1 MEKMWVNIRINLYL
15 STENSNVAVFWRC
28 GQTPEKRTW
37 SCDLA
42 SSDNGSCGPRSLRVE
57 RAADREAFGWNGPTD
72 REAFGW
78 NGLDRKA
85 LRAAKP
91 SGGTV
96 QQIAK
101 PSGGT
106 VCGSESLRVERS
118 NGSRSLRVERSAGRK
133 AFGWNGPED
142 RKAFGW
148 NGQRGVRS
156 TLRGTLHGLRVRAP
170 GVSFFVPSPSRPHS
184 PLKNKKARPGASPGL
199 IKPEKCAGPRRS
211 GLQ

>member
-78 NGLDRKA
+78 NGLRIG
-85 LRAAKP
+85 KP

-106 VCGSESLRVERS
+106 VCGSESLRAERS
-118 NGSRSLRVERSAGRK
+118 NRSRSLRVERWNGPTGRE
-133 AFGWNGPED
+133 AFGWNGPRVAKPSGGTA
-142 RKAFGW
+142 RKIGKPSGGTVREASGVPF
-148 NGQRGVRS
+148 GVRCMGS
-156 TLRGTLHGLRVRAP
+156 
-170 GVSFFVPSPSRPHS
+170 
-184 PLKNKKARPGASPGL
+184 ASAHLASLFLCP
-199 IKPEKCAGPRRS
+199 PRRVPIPRS
-211 GLQ
+211 KTKKLGPALPPGS